1 MRRWTCQARASYQLG
16 TVFRDPPE
24 FITSLLFSDLVGLAL
39 PPRRSS
45 PFFLS

>member
-1 MRRWTCQARASYQLG
+1 MLRWTCQARASYQLG